1 MNLDFNAIAVKAV
14 YDSMTE
20 EDRAKMVR
28 TVVEKMLTEKDGP
41 HYDKKTVIEREIE
54 RQIRYVVN
62 ESVEAYLKEHDAE
75 IRSFVGEV
83 IGKVLHGDER
93 QHLVKLIADSI
104 ERGLALAD

>member
-1 MNLDFNAIAVKAV
+1 M
-14 YDSMTE
+14 
-20 EDRAKMVR
+20 
-28 TVVEKMLTEKDGP
+28 
-41 HYDKKTVIEREIE
+41 
-54 RQIRYVVN
+54 N

>member
-41 HYDKKTVIEREIE
+41 H
-54 RQIRYVVN
+54 
-62 ESVEAYLKEHDAE
+62 
-75 IRSFVGEV
+75 
-83 IGKVLHGDER
+83 
-93 QHLVKLIADSI
+93 
-104 ERGLALAD
+104 